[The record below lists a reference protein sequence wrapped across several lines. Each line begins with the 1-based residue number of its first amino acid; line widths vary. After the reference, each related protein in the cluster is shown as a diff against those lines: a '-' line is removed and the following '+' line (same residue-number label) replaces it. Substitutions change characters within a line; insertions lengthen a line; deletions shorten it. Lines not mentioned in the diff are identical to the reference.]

1 MWDFLYLCG
10 ALEKSMKEYRFR
22 ISGVHYAANPEA
34 ETLGLP
40 DTEEMHVRTR
50 EFLRKIDRER
60 PLVSLFAEPSNLF
73 NPDCIMA
80 FSKGNRIGRVAD
92 ECVSEVKSLL
102 AQSEDPILFARVE
115 DVTIKQH
122 GHLTIVV
129 EAEELT
135 DILPLQSSA
144 IEWGMWLKDDMMRL
158 SPHKQVL
165 AAKEAYYILKK
176 HLMTNIDEADIV
188 DLKIYLGLWLE
199 GSCHDLSRESR
210 EARSQ
215 FIAQLEKAQDKDVRL
230 LSEQLK
236 QQRTSICGRMALT
249 ERASEWWTERLESEE
264 MKRLWTQWWLVNEGQ
279 LWGGLKDID
288 EKLRQLPG
296 QLYNDI
302 GKRDVVLSRLYY
314 MNTPRKALDAIL
326 TLLMLRELTCRQLD
340 IEMKPMIESD
350 YETCM
355 PESGKFSMKDLE
367 SSFLKFPTKIALG
380 MFGDVS
386 TLLAWHPEWQK
397 SAPKI
402 EEQILAQQKE
412 QQDKQ
417 EAKQDKMMET
427 VEKAAERPATV
438 ISHVENY
445 QPQIQNQNIDLPAP
459 PLGTQEIK
467 RLDDE

>member
-50 EFLRKIDRER
+50 ELLRKIDRER

-102 AQSEDPILFARVE
+102 AQSEDPILFARIE
-115 DVTIKQH
+115 DVAIRQH
-122 GHLTIVV
+122 GHLTVVV

-144 IEWGMWLKDDMMRL
+144 IEWGMWLKYDMMRL

-165 AAKEAYYILKK
+165 AEKEAYYILKK
-176 HLMTNIDEADIV
+176 HLMTNIDEADIT

-215 FIAQLEKAQDKDVRL
+215 FIAQLEKAQNKDVRL

-264 MKRLWTQWWLVNEGQ
+264 MQRLWMQWWLANEGL
-279 LWGGLKDID
+279 LWGGLRDID

-340 IEMKPMIESD
+340 IEMKPMIESEYGSD
-350 YETCM
+350 KVVEECGETYTESPIYLSTAKGQKIDLIRVLNVMYEQGRFT
-355 PESGKFSMKDLE
+355 GKDGSKLTKKEFFIEAGRTFHVDLSNYDKDLSRSMSDSTKLE
-367 SSFLKFPTKIALG
+367 KHLKPFEDMKLK
-380 MFGDVS
+380 M
-386 TLLAWHPEWQK
+386 
-397 SAPKI
+397 I
-402 EEQILAQQKE
+402 EIWNSK
-412 QQDKQ
+412 
-417 EAKQDKMMET
+417 
-427 VEKAAERPATV
+427 
-438 ISHVENY
+438 
-445 QPQIQNQNIDLPAP
+445 
-459 PLGTQEIK
+459 
-467 RLDDE
+467 

>member
-1 MWDFLYLCG
+1 
-10 ALEKSMKEYRFR
+10 MKEYRFR

-34 ETLGLP
+34 ETQRLP

-50 EFLRKIDRER
+50 ELLRKIDLER

-80 FSKGNRIGRVAD
+80 FSRGNRIGRVAD
-92 ECVSEVKSLL
+92 ECVGEVKSLL
-102 AQSEDPILFARVE
+102 AQSEDPILFARIE
-115 DVTIKQH
+115 DVAIRQH
-122 GHLTIVV
+122 GHLTVVV

-144 IEWGMWLKDDMMRL
+144 IEWGMWLRDDMMRL

-165 AAKEAYYILKK
+165 AEKEAYYILKK
-176 HLMTNIDEADIV
+176 HLMTNIDEADIT
-188 DLKIYLGLWLE
+188 DLKIYLGLWLK

-215 FIAQLEKAQDKDVRL
+215 FIAQLEKAQNKDVRL

-264 MKRLWTQWWLVNEGQ
+264 MQRLWMQWWLANEGL
-279 LWGGLKDID
+279 LWGGLRDID
-288 EKLRQLPG
+288 EKLRKLPG

-340 IEMKPMIESD
+340 IEMKPMIESEYGSD
-350 YETCM
+350 KVVEECGETYTESPIYLSTAKGQKIDLIRVLNVMYEQGRFT
-355 PESGKFSMKDLE
+355 GKDGLKLTKKDFFIEAGRTFHVDLSNYDKDLSRSMTDSTKLE
-367 SSFLKFPTKIALG
+367 KHLKPFEDMKLK
-380 MFGDVS
+380 M
-386 TLLAWHPEWQK
+386 
-397 SAPKI
+397 I
-402 EEQILAQQKE
+402 EIWNSK
-412 QQDKQ
+412 
-417 EAKQDKMMET
+417 
-427 VEKAAERPATV
+427 
-438 ISHVENY
+438 
-445 QPQIQNQNIDLPAP
+445 
-459 PLGTQEIK
+459 
-467 RLDDE
+467 

>member
-1 MWDFLYLCG
+1 
-10 ALEKSMKEYRFR
+10 MKEYRFR

-34 ETLGLP
+34 ETKGLP

-50 EFLRKIDRER
+50 ELLRKIDRER

-80 FSKGNRIGRVAD
+80 FSRGNRIGRVAD
-92 ECVSEVKSLL
+92 ECVGEVKSLL
-102 AQSEDPILFARVE
+102 AQSEDPILFARIE
-115 DVTIKQH
+115 DVAIRQH
-122 GHLTIVV
+122 GHLTVVV

-158 SPHKQVL
+158 SPHKLVL
-165 AAKEAYYILKK
+165 AEKEAYYILKK
-176 HLMTNIDEADIV
+176 HLMTNIDEADIT

-215 FIAQLEKAQDKDVRL
+215 FIAQLEKAQNKEVRQ

-264 MKRLWTQWWLVNEGQ
+264 MQRLWMQWWLANEGL
-279 LWGGLKDID
+279 LWGGLRDID

-296 QLYNDI
+296 QLNNDI

-340 IEMKPMIESD
+340 IEMKPMIESEYGSD
-350 YETCM
+350 KVVEECGETYTESPIYLSTAKGQKIDLIRVLNVMYEQGRFT
-355 PESGKFSMKDLE
+355 GKDGSKLTKKEFFIEAGRTFHVDLSNYDKDLSRSMSDSTKLE
-367 SSFLKFPTKIALG
+367 KHLKPFEDMKLK
-380 MFGDVS
+380 M
-386 TLLAWHPEWQK
+386 
-397 SAPKI
+397 I
-402 EEQILAQQKE
+402 EIWNSK
-412 QQDKQ
+412 
-417 EAKQDKMMET
+417 
-427 VEKAAERPATV
+427 
-438 ISHVENY
+438 
-445 QPQIQNQNIDLPAP
+445 
-459 PLGTQEIK
+459 
-467 RLDDE
+467 